1 MEYRDLSE
9 ETVDA
14 YLAYLERAAAEDPEM
29 MFVQTVDPDGIRA
42 RVADPF
48 YRHSTSILAVEEG
61 RVLGRLEYHFYGC
74 IQDGFRMAYV
84 DWVYVRKAY
93 RHRGIAQGLFRE
105 LERRCRDNHIDEYF
119 LIPAQNPNAGRFYG
133 AFSNVQR
140 EQTPILRKIFPS
152 E

>member
-93 RHRGIAQGLFRE
+93 GTEASPR
-105 LERRCRDNHIDEYF
+105 
-119 LIPAQNPNAGRFYG
+119 
-133 AFSNVQR
+133 AFSGNWKGGAGTITLTNISSSPPKTQMPTVF
-140 EQTPILRKIFPS
+140 TVPFPMCS
-152 E
+152 GNRPRS